1 MFNQITHPVS
11 GIAASAFTFMMTLPT
26 DLDGVVQ
33 LFSTIIGLI
42 IAVLS
47 AIMTVEKFIK
57 RNKDND

>member
-1 MFNQITHPVS
+1 MFNQITHPIS
-11 GIAASAFTFMMTLPT
+11 GIVASAFTFMMTLPT